1 MPPTDAVARP
11 ADLLYG
17 SAKSGKYQFDKV
29 LNVSSKTADGV
40 VSLPQTGRGGRMIS
54 RCSAVPRGNRRGR
67 APGGACVRRAAP
79 DRLGLAITRAAAGG
93 WRQERVASRNLLKR
107 GTARAA

>member
-40 VSLPQTGRGGRMIS
+40 VSLLQTGWVGG
-54 RCSAVPRGNRRGR
+54 
-67 APGGACVRRAAP
+67 
-79 DRLGLAITRAAAGG
+79 
-93 WRQERVASRNLLKR
+93 
-107 GTARAA
+107 